1 MRLEQ
6 LYYLL
11 EIADTGSFSAAS
23 EKLHI
28 AQPSIS
34 QSIASLE
41 KELNVTLL
49 NRSRSGAQPTEIG
62 QKIIIHARN
71 IANEID
77 KIKRFS
83 GLNYTIG
90 AIPAMCSVLL
100 PRIVPIYKNR
110 FPNIKLNILESG
122 SKKIQ
127 MGILKNEID
136 LGLVSRHYD
145 DTYDET
151 AFKFKVLF
159 NAHLVAYV
167 GNQSPLSKKKSITY
181 KDIISYPCILYEGE
195 YILHKVIYN
204 NLSKYGEPNILF
216 TTRSPESTKKI
227 VMNTAAVG
235 FGPDISL
242 YGDIYV
248 DKGAIIPIKIEGENT
263 DIEMGILIKNDKTLG
278 VVIDSLIE
286 DLITQSNLLQRI
298 HNID

>member
-83 GLNYTIG
+83 GLNYNEISVTITIG

-159 NAHLVAYV
+159 NAHHYQRK
-167 GNQSPLSKKKSITY
+167 NQ
-181 KDIISYPCILYEGE
+181 
-195 YILHKVIYN
+195 
-204 NLSKYGEPNILF
+204 
-216 TTRSPESTKKI
+216 
-227 VMNTAAVG
+227 
-235 FGPDISL
+235 
-242 YGDIYV
+242 
-248 DKGAIIPIKIEGENT
+248 
-263 DIEMGILIKNDKTLG
+263 
-278 VVIDSLIE
+278 
-286 DLITQSNLLQRI
+286 
-298 HNID
+298 